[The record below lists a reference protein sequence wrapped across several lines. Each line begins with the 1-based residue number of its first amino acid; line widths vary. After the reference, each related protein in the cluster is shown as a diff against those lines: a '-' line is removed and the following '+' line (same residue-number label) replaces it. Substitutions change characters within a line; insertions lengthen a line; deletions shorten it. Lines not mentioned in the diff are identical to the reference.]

1 MLEKG
6 DDENMPVNKLNC
18 IDRLRVFATFAV
30 VMIHICMTEVENS
43 TINNIG
49 ICNYIIYS
57 IGYNLVR
64 WAVPVFIMISGFL
77 LLQPSK
83 EISNRKLRHYIIRM
97 ALTLLIFGTI
107 YATME
112 IVFDSGLEQWQ
123 LLIPKAIIRV
133 LQMKSWDHLWYLYCL
148 IGLYIM
154 TPFAKA
160 AMKSIHENQL
170 KTLLLVLYFL
180 DFIIPA
186 LNMMTGMRLSTF
198 YIAANQYFFY
208 YLLGYYLSLK
218 DNCIIKNQK
227 LVYVF
232 AACSFI
238 IMSLWD
244 AIKVYL
250 YSDYSHWIRKANFL
264 IPPMAVAIFICF
276 LVNKRFNEP
285 EEKWLKS
292 ISRCSFGIY
301 LIHPFYV
308 NIFYKVLHI
317 TPTSVPIVLGIVVLF
332 AVVFAAA
339 WFSSWIIV
347 KIPGINKII

>member
-1 MLEKG
+1 
-6 DDENMPVNKLNC
+6 
-18 IDRLRVFATFAV
+18 
-30 VMIHICMTEVENS
+30 MTEVENS

-49 ICNYIIYS
+49 TCNYIIYS

-83 EISNRKLRHYIIRM
+83 EISDKKLRHYIIRM

-107 YATME
+107 YAAME
-112 IVFDSGLEQWQ
+112 IVFDSGLKQWYF
-123 LLIPKAIIRV
+123 LIPKAILRV
-133 LQMKSWDHLWYLYCL
+133 FQMKSWDHLWYLYCL
-148 IGLYIM
+148 IGLYVM

-160 AMKSIHENQL
+160 AMKNIQEHQL
-170 KTLLLVLYFL
+170 KTLLWVLFFL

-186 LNMMTGMRLSTF
+186 VNMMTGMRLSTF

-208 YLLGYYLSLK
+208 YLLGYYLSLNG
-218 DNCIIKNQK
+218 NCIIKNK
-227 LVYVF
+227 NLIYIF

-244 AIKVYL
+244 SIKVYL
-250 YSDYSHWIRKANFL
+250 YGDYSHWIRKANFL
-264 IPPMAVAIFICF
+264 IPPVAVAIFICF
-276 LVNKRFNEP
+276 LTNKKFNGSEG
-285 EEKWLKS
+285 KWLKS

-301 LIHPFYV
+301 LIHPFFV
-308 NIFYKVLHI
+308 NIIYKVMHI
-317 TPTSVPIVLGIVVLF
+317 TPTSVPIIFGIILLF
-332 AVVFAAA
+332 TIVFGAA
-339 WFSSWIIV
+339 WISTWIIT